1 MTNTLNKSVKNS
13 SVTKMLT
20 IRNIM
25 DIFGVGR
32 DKAYT
37 IMYQIPGYKVAG
49 KLYAKPADLEKFL
62 ERNKL

>member
-1 MTNTLNKSVKNS
+1 MNNTITKSEKATIS
-13 SVTKMLT
+13 KMLT
-20 IRNIM
+20 IKNIM
-25 DIFGVGR
+25 EIFGVGR

-49 KLYAKPADLEKFL
+49 KLYTKPDDLEKYL